1 MTPDGAAQADI
12 SVLQGPPFFLCQ
24 VRIFQGGKNVI
35 ELCFH
40 LLKFCAEHDGLR
52 FLPLPLQMLM
62 PGEPAKAII
71 PTRNWL
77 LITQRTVP

>member
-1 MTPDGAAQADI
+1 MILDGAAQSRI
-12 SVLQGPPFFLCQ
+12 SVLQGPSFLLRQ
-24 VRIFQGGKNVI
+24 VRILQGGKNVI

-40 LLKFCAEHDGLR
+40 PLKFCAEHGGLR
-52 FLPLPLQMLM
+52 FLPLPLRMLR
-62 PGEPAKAII
+62 PGEPAGAII